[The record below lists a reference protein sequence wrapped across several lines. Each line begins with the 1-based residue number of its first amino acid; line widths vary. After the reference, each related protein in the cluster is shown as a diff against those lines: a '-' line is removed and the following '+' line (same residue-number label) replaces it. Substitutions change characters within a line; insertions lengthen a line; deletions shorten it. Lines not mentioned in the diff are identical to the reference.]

1 MKLTSKHK
9 YGNLVKFAPL
19 LAVSDVDI
27 LEEILKL
34 YPYKKNNEG
43 ADVIESP
50 FVEVGGYKVKN
61 GFDLSFE
68 DLVEF
73 WQPKDE
79 TALVK
84 HVAKSYLEIESDK
97 QIMKLPLFEF
107 LRLVIYAKDMAIL
120 AADQFK
126 SLKRQYST
134 EEIAAGIE
142 EMESDDFDVVDR
154 FCIRNGI
161 VDRDEGYRTAWPII
175 FRCFKIDFQNN
186 RFQEK
191 YSEVVKNMSK

>member
-9 YGNLVKFAPL
+9 YGDLPKFAPIIN
-19 LAVSDVDI
+19 VSDIDL

-34 YPYKKNNEG
+34 YPYKQNEHG
-43 ADVIESP
+43 TNIIESP
-50 FVEVGGYKVKN
+50 FIEVGGYKVAN
-61 GFDLSFE
+61 GFEMSFE
-68 DLVEF
+68 NLVDF

-79 TALVK
+79 AQLIKHTAKV
-84 HVAKSYLEIESDK
+84 YLGIEKEK
-97 QIMKLPLFEF
+97 QINKLPLFEF

-120 AADQFK
+120 AAEQFK
-126 SLKRQYST
+126 QLKRQYST

-154 FCIRNGI
+154 FCVRNGI
-161 VDRDEGYRTAWPII
+161 VDRNEGYKTSWTII
-175 FRCFKIDFQNN
+175 FRCFKIDFQNK

-191 YSEVVKNMSK
+191 YADVIKNMSK